1 MHPRETNQAKRK
13 QTQYGGGH
21 TCSSPAG
28 PRPGRSAGKRLG
40 HWPQGS
46 FPRAKGG
53 LGTPQQRARASEGA
67 PQPRRGAPGQVS
79 GHPRESDQDGSWG
92 TGERSAGPTGSWA
105 RKRLSKVVESYSPTA
120 QYPRAVV
127 PVKPVKEANSRLP
140 TTIRESKP
148 SASRFV
154 PCCFRGFMPE
164 LRTRPWPHS
173 SLQEGGKPTG
183 FLATAWQPLVP

>member
-28 PRPGRSAGKRLG
+28 PRPGRCAGKRLG

-53 LGTPQQRARASEGA
+53 LGTRS
-67 PQPRRGAPGQVS
+67 S
-79 GHPRESDQDGSWG
+79 GLEPVKE
-92 TGERSAGPTGSWA
+92 
-105 RKRLSKVVESYSPTA
+105 PTA
-120 QYPRAVV
+120 QEGRPGAGLRTPERVRPGWELGDWRKECRPNRLLGKEETQQSRGELQPHSPV
-127 PVKPVKEANSRLP
+127 PSRSSTLKACQGSQLP
-140 TTIRESKP
+140 SAHHHQESKP